1 MMKLPA
7 LPPSIAGLFK
17 RKTAAEK
24 LAEKHAGKPEPAGP
38 KKPLIDFQQLAMDFK
53 TLDPKDPG
61 LWPLAP
67 RVVILFSLFAALLAA
82 AWGFGAIGWSVQ
94 LEELEAKKQQEIKLK
109 DDWLGKKKQAVNL
122 DEYRRQLAEIDR
134 SFGAL
139 LKQLPNKAEMGDML
153 VDINKAAQS
162 RGLAVELFK
171 PGGEAAREF
180 YAEVPITL
188 NLTGSYHDIG
198 AFTGDI
204 AKLPRIVTLNDIN
217 LTANKND
224 STLALRTTVK
234 TFRYLDEAE
243 LANQKKAQQASKG
256 GRK

>member
-1 MMKLPA
+1 MMK

-17 RKTAAEK
+17 RKSAAEK
-24 LAEKHAGKPEPAGP
+24 LAEKQAAKPEPDAP

-67 RVVILFSLFAALLAA
+67 RIVILFSLFAALLAT
-82 AWGFGAIGWSVQ
+82 AWGFGALGWSVQ
-94 LEELEAKKQQEIKLK
+94 LEELEAKKQEEAKLK
-109 DDWLGKKKQAVNL
+109 EDWLGKKKQAVNL
-122 DEYRRQLAEIDR
+122 EEYRRQLAEIDR

-162 RGLAVELFK
+162 RGLTVELFK
-171 PGGEAAREF
+171 PGGEAPRDF

-198 AFTGDI
+198 AFTGDV
-204 AKLPRIVTLNDIN
+204 AQLPRIVTLNDIN
-217 LTANKND
+217 MSANPNGA
-224 STLALRTTVK
+224 LALKTTVK

-243 LANQKKAQQASKG
+243 LANLRKAQQPAKG

>member
-1 MMKLPA
+1 MMK

-17 RKTAAEK
+17 RKSAAEK
-24 LAEKHAGKPEPAGP
+24 LADKQAGKSEPAAP
-38 KKPLIDFQQLAMDFK
+38 KAPLINFQQLAMDF
-53 TLDPKDPG
+53 
-61 LWPLAP
+61 A
-67 RVVILFSLFAALLAA
+67 VLLAA

-94 LEELEAKKQQEIKLK
+94 LEELEAMKQQEAKLK
-109 DDWLGKKKQAVNL
+109 EDWLGKKKQAVNL

-162 RGLAVELFK
+162 RAVELFK
-171 PGGEAAREF
+171 PGGEAPREF

-198 AFTGDI
+198 AFTGDV

-217 LTANKND
+217 MSANPNG
-224 STLALRTTVK
+224 TLVMRTTVK

-243 LANQKKAQQASKG
+243 MASQKKAQQPGKG
-256 GRK
+256 GKK

>member
-1 MMKLPA
+1 MKLPA
-7 LPPSIAGLFK
+7 LPSSIAGLFK

-24 LAEKHAGKPEPAGP
+24 LAEKHAAKPEPAAP
-38 KKPLIDFQQLAMDFK
+38 KAPAIDFQQLAMDFK

-67 RVVILFSLFAALLAA
+67 RIVILIGLFVALLAA
-82 AWGFGAIGWSVQ
+82 AWGFGYIGWSVQ
-94 LEELEAKKQQEIKLK
+94 LEELDAQKQEEAKLK
-109 DDWLGKKKQAVNL
+109 DSWRGKKTQAVNL

-162 RGLAVELFK
+162 RGLLVDLFK
-171 PGGEAAREF
+171 PGGERPREF

-198 AFTGDI
+198 AFTGDL

-217 LTANKND
+217 LVSNPKD
-224 STLALRTTVK
+224 GSLALRTTVK
-234 TFRYLDEAE
+234 TFRYLDAEE
-243 LANQKKAQQASKG
+243 LAGQQKAQKAAKG
-256 GRK
+256 ARR

>member
-1 MMKLPA
+1 MMKLPDFSS
-7 LPPSIAGLFK
+7 LLK
-17 RKTAAEK
+17 RKSAVER
-24 LAEKHAGKPEPAGP
+24 LAEKQAAKAEPSAP
-38 KKPLIDFQQLAMDFK
+38 KAPLIDFQRLAQDFK

-67 RVVILFSLFAALLAA
+67 RVVILLSLFCALIAA

-94 LEELEAKKQQEIKLK
+94 LEELAAQQNQEAKHKE
-109 DDWLGKKKQAVNL
+109 DWLGKKKQAVNL

-153 VDINKAAQS
+153 VDINKAAQA
-162 RGLAVELFK
+162 RGLLVELFK
-171 PGGEAAREF
+171 PGGEGPREF

-198 AFTGDI
+198 GFTGDL

-217 LTANKND
+217 LSANANG
-224 STLALRTTVK
+224 SLALRTTAK
-234 TFRYLDEAE
+234 TFRYLDEGE
-243 LANQKKAQQASKG
+243 LASQKKAKG
-256 GRK
+256 GKK

>member
-1 MMKLPA
+1 MKLPA
-7 LPPSIAGLFK
+7 LSSLFK
-17 RKTAAEK
+17 RKSAVERIAEK
-24 LAEKHAGKPEPAGP
+24 QAAKAESIPP
-38 KKPLIDFQQLAMDFK
+38 KAPLLDFQQLAMDFK

-67 RVVILFSLFAALLAA
+67 RIVILLSLFVALIAA

-94 LEELEAKKQQEIKLK
+94 LEELEAKKSQEAKHK
-109 DDWLGKKKQAVNL
+109 EDWLSKKRQAINL

-153 VDINKAAQS
+153 VDINKAAQG
-162 RGLAVELFK
+162 RGLSVELFK
-171 PGGEAAREF
+171 PGGEAPKEF

-188 NLTGSYHDIG
+188 NLIGSYHDIG
-198 AFTGDI
+198 AFTGDL

-217 LTANKND
+217 LVANPNGN
-224 STLALRTTVK
+224 LVLRTTAK

-243 LANQKKAQQASKG
+243 LASQKKAQQAARG
-256 GRK
+256 GKK

>member
-7 LPPSIAGLFK
+7 LPSSLSSLFK
-17 RKTAAEK
+17 RKSATER
-24 LAEKHAGKPEPAGP
+24 LAEKQSAKAEPAAP
-38 KKPLIDFQQLAMDFK
+38 KAPLIDFQQLATDFK

-67 RVVILFSLFAALLAA
+67 RIVILLGLFAGLLAA

-94 LEELEAKKQQEIKLK
+94 LEEFEAKKLDEAKHK
-109 DDWLGKKKQAVNL
+109 EDWLNKKKQAVNL

-139 LKQLPNKAEMGDML
+139 LKQLPNRSEMGDML
-153 VDINKAAQS
+153 VDINKAAQG
-162 RGLAVELFK
+162 RGLLVELFK
-171 PGGEAAREF
+171 PGGEAPREF

-204 AKLPRIVTLNDIN
+204 AKLPRIVTLNDIS
-217 LTANKND
+217 LTANPNA
-224 STLALRTTVK
+224 TLAMKTTAK

-243 LANQKKAQQASKG
+243 LATQKKAVKG
-256 GRK
+256 GKK

>member
-1 MMKLPA
+1 MMKLPDFSS
-7 LPPSIAGLFK
+7 LLK
-17 RKTAAEK
+17 RKSAAER
-24 LAEKHAGKPEPAGP
+24 LAEKQAAKAEPSAP
-38 KKPLIDFQQLAMDFK
+38 KAPLIDFQRLAQDFK

-67 RVVILFSLFAALLAA
+67 RVVILLSLFCALIAA

-94 LEELEAKKQQEIKLK
+94 LEELAAQQNQEAKHKE
-109 DDWLGKKKQAVNL
+109 DWLGKKKQAVNL

-153 VDINKAAQS
+153 VDINKAAQA
-162 RGLAVELFK
+162 RGLLVELFK
-171 PGGEAAREF
+171 PGGEGPREF

-198 AFTGDI
+198 GFTGDL

-217 LTANKND
+217 LSANANG
-224 STLALRTTVK
+224 SLALRTTAK
-234 TFRYLDEAE
+234 TFRYLDEGE
-243 LANQKKAQQASKG
+243 LASQKKAKG
-256 GRK
+256 GKK

>member
-1 MMKLPA
+1 MKLPDLA
-7 LPPSIAGLFK
+7 SLFK
-17 RKTAAEK
+17 RKSAAER
-24 LAEKHAGKPEPAGP
+24 LAEKGAGKAEPAPP
-38 KKPLIDFQQLAMDFK
+38 KVPLIDFQQLAMDFK

-67 RVVILFSLFAALLAA
+67 RIVILLSLFVAFIAA

-94 LEELEAKKQQEIKLK
+94 LEELEAKKVEEAKHK
-109 DDWLGKKKQAVNL
+109 EDWLGKKRQAVNV

-153 VDINKAAQS
+153 VDINKAAQG
-162 RGLAVELFK
+162 RGLSVELFK
-171 PGGEAAREF
+171 PGGEAPKEF

-188 NLTGSYHDIG
+188 NLIGSYHDIG

-217 LTANKND
+217 LTANQNG
-224 STLALRTTVK
+224 TLTLRTTAK

-243 LANQKKAQQASKG
+243 LAKQKKSQQAAKAG
-256 GRK
+256 KK

>member
-1 MMKLPA
+1 MMKLPT
-7 LPPSIAGLFK
+7 LPPKLASLFK
-17 RKTAAEK
+17 RKTAAER
-24 LAEKHAGKPEPAGP
+24 LAEKQAAKAPAEASAP
-38 KKPLIDFQQLAMDFK
+38 KRPLIDFQQLAMDFK

-67 RVVILFSLFAALLAA
+67 RIVILFGLFGGLIAA

-94 LEELEAKKQQEIKLK
+94 LEELESKKQEESKHK
-109 DDWLGKKKQAVNL
+109 EDWLGKKKQAVNL

-153 VDINKAAQS
+153 VDINKAAQA
-162 RGLAVELFK
+162 RGLAVELFR
-171 PGGEAAREF
+171 PGGEAPREF

-198 AFTGDI
+198 AFTGDL
-204 AKLPRIVTLNDIN
+204 ARLPRIVTLNDVS
-217 LTANKND
+217 LTVGPNQA
-224 STLALRTTVK
+224 LAMRTTAK
-234 TFRYLDEAE
+234 TFRYLDENEIAS
-243 LANQKKAQQASKG
+243 QRKGKK
-256 GRK
+256 

>member
-1 MMKLPA
+1 MKLPA
-7 LPPSIAGLFK
+7 LPSSLSSLFK

-24 LAEKHAGKPEPAGP
+24 LAEKHAAAKAEPAAP
-38 KKPLIDFQQLAMDFK
+38 KKPLVDFQQLAMDFK

-67 RVVILFSLFAALLAA
+67 RIVILFGLFAALIAA
-82 AWGFGAIGWSVQ
+82 AWGFGAMGWSVQ
-94 LEELEAKKQQEIKLK
+94 LEELEASKQQEAKHK
-109 DDWLGKKKQAVNL
+109 EDWLAKKKQAVNL

-153 VDINKAAQS
+153 VDINKAAQG
-162 RGLAVELFK
+162 RGLLVELFK
-171 PGGEAAREF
+171 PGGEARKDF
-180 YAEVPITL
+180 YSEVPITL

-198 AFTGDI
+198 AFSGDL

-217 LTANKND
+217 LTANANG
-224 STLALRTTVK
+224 TLSLRTTAK
-234 TFRYLDEAE
+234 TFRYLDEGE
-243 LANQKKAQQASKG
+243 LADQRKAKQPKG
-256 GRK
+256 GK

>member
-1 MMKLPA
+1 MKLPS
-7 LPPSIAGLFK
+7 LSSLFK
-17 RKTAAEK
+17 RKTAAERM
-24 LAEKHAGKPEPAGP
+24 AEKQAVKEEPAAP
-38 KKPLIDFQQLAMDFK
+38 KPPLIDFQQLATDFK

-67 RVVILFSLFAALLAA
+67 RIVILIGLFAALIAA

-94 LEELEAKKQQEIKLK
+94 LEELEAMRNQEATHKEEWRKKKQ
-109 DDWLGKKKQAVNL
+109 QAVNL

-153 VDINKAAQS
+153 VDINKAAQA
-162 RGLAVELFK
+162 RGLAVEFFK
-171 PGGEAAREF
+171 PEGEAPREF

-217 LTANKND
+217 LSMNANGSMSLKTTA
-224 STLALRTTVK
+224 K
-234 TFRYLDEAE
+234 TFRYLDDTE
-243 LANQKKAQQASKG
+243 LASQKKQAKKG
-256 GRK
+256 KK